1 MTSTSHHATTPGAV
15 YARDVLPGILD
26 QVPQVKGMIHSVE
39 TAGTVD
45 GPGVRFVIFT
55 SGCPLKCQYC
65 HNPDT
70 RFQKYGKESDS
81 HTLLSELARYRPF
94 LLRAKGGLT
103 ISGGEP
109 LVQPEF
115 IQAIFQG
122 ARLMGLH
129 TALDTT
135 GYLENKASPELLAE
149 VDLVLLDIKSWEPAT
164 YLKVTGQEIA
174 PTLRFAERLATLKI
188 PVWIRFV
195 LVPGLTDARSNIEGV
210 ARYCAKLGNVE
221 RIDILPFHKMG
232 EYKWKALGLPYPLY
246 HTPEPD
252 AEAVA
257 AARELFVRHNPAT
270 LVKG

>member
-1 MTSTSHHATTPGAV
+1 MTPGAR
-15 YARDVLPGILD
+15 YAAETLPGILAA
-26 QVPQVKGMIHSVE
+26 VPNVSGRIHSVE
-39 TAGTVD
+39 SAGTVD
-45 GPGVRFVIFT
+45 GPGVRFIIFT

-70 RFQKYGKESDS
+70 RFQKYGQDTDA

-115 IQAIFQG
+115 IQAIFAG

-135 GYLENKASPELLAE
+135 GYLESKASPELLSL

-164 YLKVTGQEIA
+164 YRKVTGQEIA
-174 PTLRFAERLATLKI
+174 PTLRFAERLASLNI

-195 LVPGLTDARSNIEGV
+195 LVPGLTDARNNIEGV
-210 ARYCAKLGNVE
+210 ASYCAQLGNVA
-221 RIDILPFHKMG
+221 RIDVLPFHKMG

-246 HTPEPD
+246 ETPEPAPEMV
-252 AEAVA
+252 AEARA
-257 AARELFVRHNPAT
+257 IFLHHNPKT
-270 LVKG
+270 MIKG